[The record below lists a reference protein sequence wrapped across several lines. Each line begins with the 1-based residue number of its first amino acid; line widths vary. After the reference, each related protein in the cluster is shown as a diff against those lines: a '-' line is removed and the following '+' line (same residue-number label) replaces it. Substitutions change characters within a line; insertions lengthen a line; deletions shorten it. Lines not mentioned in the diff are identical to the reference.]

1 MIVDYEAVYSFSQI
15 GFFFFSRYIRLLSA
29 PRLRFSLSFFL
40 SVLGIASSLSSPR
53 LFRISRS
60 EERTSSGLLL
70 PKWRLSWG
78 QRCNFFLF
86 QYVYIVKK
94 RGSFRKKVPYIY
106 IHNTCRLD
114 VTCLFHTLSIAYVL
128 AVIEGNQNPRDGLLV
143 LIDSQIHG

>member
-1 MIVDYEAVYSFSQI
+1 MKPFTHFLKLVFF
-15 GFFFFSRYIRLLSA
+15 FFFFSRYIRLLSA

-78 QRCNFFLF
+78 QRCNFFSFSVCLYC
-86 QYVYIVKK
+86 QKKGVVSKK
-94 RGSFRKKVPYIY
+94 RFHIY

-114 VTCLFHTLSIAYVL
+114 VTCLFHTLSIACVL
-128 AVIEGNQNPRDGLLV
+128 AVIEGNQNPRGGLLV

>member
-1 MIVDYEAVYSFSQI
+1 MIVVYEARLLILSNWY
-15 GFFFFSRYIRLLSA
+15 FFFSRYIRLLSA

-78 QRCNFFLF
+78 QRCNYFLF
-86 QYVYIVKK
+86 SVYIVKK
-94 RGSFRKKVPYIY
+94 RGRFEKKVPYIY
-106 IHNTCRLD
+106 IIL
-114 VTCLFHTLSIAYVL
+114 VVL
-128 AVIEGNQNPRDGLLV
+128 MSLV
-143 LIDSQIHG
+143 YPILYP

>member
-1 MIVDYEAVYSFSQI
+1 MIVVYEAVYSFFQF
-15 GFFFFSRYIRLLSA
+15 GFFFSRYIRLLSA

-78 QRCNFFLF
+78 QRCNFSFSVFILSKKG
-86 QYVYIVKK
+86 VVSKK
-94 RGSFRKKVPYIY
+94 RFHIY
-106 IHNTCRLD
+106 T
-114 VTCLFHTLSIAYVL
+114 
-128 AVIEGNQNPRDGLLV
+128 
-143 LIDSQIHG
+143 

>member
-1 MIVDYEAVYSFSQI
+1 MKPVYSFSQI
-15 GFFFFSRYIRLLSA
+15 GFFFSRYIRLLSA
-29 PRLRFSLSFFL
+29 PRLHFSLSFFL

-53 LFRISRS
+53 LSRISRS

-86 QYVYIVKK
+86 SVYIVTK
-94 RGSFRKKVPYIY
+94 GSFRKKGSIY

-114 VTCLFHTLSIAYVL
+114 VTCLFHTLSIACVL
-128 AVIEGNQNPRDGLLV
+128 LIEGNQNPRDGLLV